1 MTKKPFAVQSP
12 ARRNQRKRNQAG
24 PRSIEPAQPESTT
37 LVSPLVRG
45 LAILASFSTT
55 VVWQK
60 NKQIALQ
67 TGLPVPTVSRLL
79 KSLVALG
86 YLCNHTSE
94 RKYRLAAPIL
104 GLGYAAAKDK
114 DISQAVHTEM
124 QEFAELTDT
133 YVTLCARDR
142 FNLIVV
148 DSDLGSQALLAVDMT
163 PGTRFSIGGSLA
175 GAALLAMLPEQERL
189 YFFERLAIKGGSEWD
204 SHYRRIKEKISQVLK
219 LGFCTS
225 PGEWVPELSSISV
238 PLRLQNDLPWVLSC
252 TGRSFSMP
260 PSRLERELGPKLVA
274 LARKLQ
280 KSIDSRKLSKQ
291 DFSHPHFG

>member
-1 MTKKPFAVQSP
+1 MITKPFAVQSP
-12 ARRNQRKRNQAG
+12 ARQNQRKRNQAG
-24 PRSIEPAQPESTT
+24 PRSVEPSQPESAT
-37 LVSPLVRG
+37 LVAPLARG
-45 LAILASFSTT
+45 LAILASFSST
-55 VVWQK
+55 VIWQK

-79 KSLVALG
+79 KSLLAVG
-86 YLCNHTSE
+86 YLRYDTSE

-124 QEFAELTDT
+124 QRFAELTDT

-148 DSDLGSQALLAVDMT
+148 DSVLGSQALLAVDMT
-163 PGTRFSIGGSLA
+163 PGTRFSIAGSLA
-175 GAALLAMLPEQERL
+175 GAALLAMLSEQERL
-189 YFFERLAIKGGSEWD
+189 YFLERLEIKGGPEWE
-204 SHYRRIKEKISQVLK
+204 SHFRRIKEKISQVLK
-219 LGFCTS
+219 LGFCMS
-225 PGEWVPELSSISV
+225 PSEWVPELSSISV
-238 PLRLQNDLPWVLSC
+238 PLRLQSGFPQVLSC

-260 PSRLERELGPKLVA
+260 PSRLERELGPKLLA

-280 KSIDSRKLSKQ
+280 MCIDACSR
-291 DFSHPHFG
+291 